1 MTRPME
7 RLLPNSIWP
16 MHVTARNRFAT
27 LFLLAATTILP
38 ALTGCS
44 TNPATGEQSFTAFMS
59 PEQERQVGRQQDPQ
73 IKQEFGG
80 AYNNAEL
87 AAYVT
92 RIGNKLAA
100 TSEMPDLDF
109 TFTVLNTPDI
119 NAFALPGGYVYV
131 TRGLIALAENEAELA
146 GVIAHEIG
154 HVTARHS
161 AERYSRGTAIGLG
174 ATILGVL
181 TDSKAI
187 ADLAGLGSQLY
198 LKSYSREQEFQ
209 ADTLGV
215 RYLSRAGYE
224 TGAMASFLQKLGNA
238 SRLQAEIAG
247 ANHDPD
253 AVDLM
258 ATHPRTVDRV
268 QQALIAAR
276 VRSVSNP
283 VVRRDPFLDK
293 VDGVL
298 FGNDPKEGVIRDR
311 TFLHKDLNFRFE
323 VPPNFRIYNQPHR
336 VLALDPNGARFIFDA
351 APKSAEQRPAGY
363 IRNNWARGQAV
374 RDLEN
379 ITINGMN
386 AATGW
391 LAITAKNGTTYMLR
405 LVAIRYDAD
414 TLYRMQFLVPSHR
427 TSTLNESMRRT
438 TYSFNLL
445 TKEDRAAIQPYRV
458 KVMRFDGTVSEQS
471 LAGSIPF
478 PGYEVRYFRM
488 INSLENGARPPLG
501 SRIKTIGP
509 Q

>member
-1 MTRPME
+1 MTNTGTVIRPLE
-7 RLLPNSIWP
+7 RLLSISIRP
-16 MHVTARNRFAT
+16 LRAA
-27 LFLLAATTILP
+27 LLLAVITAVP
-38 ALTGCS
+38 ALNGCS

-59 PEQERQVGRQQDPQ
+59 PEQERQVGQEQDPQ
-73 IKQEFGG
+73 IKKEFGG
-80 AYNNAEL
+80 AYSDAEL
-87 AAYVT
+87 AAYVSQ
-92 RIGNKLAA
+92 IGKKLAA
-100 TSEMPDLDF
+100 TSEMPNLDF
-109 TFTVLNTPDI
+109 KFTVLNTPDI

-174 ATILGVL
+174 AAVLGAL
-181 TDSKAI
+181 TDSQAVS
-187 ADLAGLGSQLY
+187 DLANLGSQLY
-198 LKSYSREQEFQ
+198 LKGYSREQEFQ

-238 SRLQAEIAG
+238 SRLQVEIAG
-247 ANHDPD
+247 ADHDPD

-268 QQALIAAR
+268 QKAQAAAS
-276 VRSVSNP
+276 VRPVANP
-283 VVRRDPFLDK
+283 FIGKDPFLDQ
-293 VDGVL
+293 VDGIL
-298 FGNDPKEGVIRDR
+298 FGSDPKEGVIRDR
-311 TFLHKDLNFRFE
+311 VFLHKDLNFRFE
-323 VPPNFRIYNQPHR
+323 VPPNFRIYNQPQR
-336 VLALDPNGARFIFDA
+336 VLAADQNGARFIFDA
-351 APKSAEQRPAGY
+351 EPKSAGQAPAGY
-363 IRNNWARGQAV
+363 IRDSWAKGQAV

-405 LVAIRYDAD
+405 LVAIRFDAD
-414 TLYRMQFLVPSHR
+414 TIYRMQFLVPSQR
-427 TSTLNESMRRT
+427 SDALNEDMRRT
-438 TYSFNLL
+438 TYSFSRLSG
-445 TKEDRAAIQPYRV
+445 EDRAGIRPYRV
-458 KVMRFDGTVSEQS
+458 KVIRYDGTASEQS
-471 LAGSIPF
+471 LAASIPF

-488 INSLENGARPPLG
+488 INGLESGTQPPSG
-501 SRIKTIGP
+501 SRVKTIGP

>member
-1 MTRPME
+1 MESLLPDSIRPM
-7 RLLPNSIWP
+7 
-16 MHVTARNRFAT
+16 FAASRRS
-27 LFLLAATTILP
+27 LAAAILLSVATATP
-38 ALTGCS
+38 LLSGCS

-59 PEQERQVGRQQDPQ
+59 PEQERQVGREQDPQ

-80 AYNNAEL
+80 AYDDAEL

-100 TSEMPDLDF
+100 TSEMPNLDF

-131 TRGLIALAENEAELA
+131 TRGLVALAENEAELA

-174 ATILGVL
+174 AAILGIL
-181 TDSKAI
+181 TDSQAI

-198 LKSYSREQEFQ
+198 LKSYSRDQEFE

-215 RYLSRAGYE
+215 RYLSRSGYE
-224 TGAMASFLQKLGNA
+224 TAAMASFLQKLGNA

-258 ATHPRTVDRV
+258 ATHPRTIDRV
-268 QQALIAAR
+268 QKALIAAS
-276 VRSVSNP
+276 VRPVSNP
-283 VVRRDPFLDK
+283 IVGRDPFLDQ

-298 FGNDPKEGVIRDR
+298 FGSDPKEGMIRGQ
-311 TFLHKDLNFRFE
+311 TFLHKDLSFQFE
-323 VPPNFRIYNQPHR
+323 VPPNFRIYNQPQR
-336 VLALDPNGARFIFDA
+336 VLAADPNGARFIFDA
-351 APKSAEQRPAGY
+351 APKSAGQAPASY
-363 IRNNWARGQAV
+363 IRDSWAKGQAV

-379 ITINGMN
+379 IAINGMD

-391 LAITAKNGTTYMLR
+391 LAITAKNGATYILR

-414 TLYRMQFLVPSHR
+414 TLYRMQFLIPSQR
-427 TSTLNESMRRT
+427 AGALNEDMRRT
-438 TYSFNLL
+438 TYSFRPLSA
-445 TKEDRAAIQPYRV
+445 EERAGIRPYRV
-458 KVMRFDGTVSEQS
+458 KVMRYDGTASEQS

-488 INSLENGARPPLG
+488 INGLESGEQPTSG
-501 SRIKTIGP
+501 SRVKTISP